1 MFVWSSQFIDMFVK
15 QALTIWYCTLHVSWC
30 SCKIYFVPFWTPDLV
45 TMCYI
50 FGSILWF
57 FKCFVH
63 FNAKSKHLL
72 VLLTY
77 RVSNPDISRAAEYST
92 YMSPRII
99 FRAVFCI
106 LSCLLLCS
114 IVRLEWN
121 TTEQYS
127 ARLRIYNT
135 YTSIRSS
142 IATPTYFSLVSIC
155 KKKKNWLIKLSYV
168 YLRIKYPQ
176 KGKIEKSIQTTFH
189 YILFLLYVLLLYFP
203 FFFVLN
209 ICYSTRCFINFFLKK
224 MFIHKHCN
232 FAFLKRLPHSMSVT
246 AYGVS

>member
-1 MFVWSSQFIDMFVK
+1 MGFVCLYGLHCSLICL
-15 QALTIWYCTLHVSWC
+15 LTKRWQYGIVLCMYLDVRAKFTLYLSELLTWWPC
-30 SCKIYFVPFWTPDLV
+30 V
-45 TMCYI
+45 TFLGNI
-50 FGSILWF
+50 FWF

-63 FNAKSKHLL
+63 FKAKSRHLF
-72 VLLTY
+72 VLLTD
-77 RVSNPDISRAAEYST
+77 RVSSPDISRAAEYST

-155 KKKKNWLIKLSYV
+155 IL
-168 YLRIKYPQ
+168 
-176 KGKIEKSIQTTFH
+176 EKASLQISEQFSDQER
-189 YILFLLYVLLLYFP
+189 
-203 FFFVLN
+203 FFV
-209 ICYSTRCFINFFLKK
+209 
-224 MFIHKHCN
+224 M
-232 FAFLKRLPHSMSVT
+232 
-246 AYGVS
+246 